1 MPESPNSSND
11 IPTQPHGRSS
21 NLLGKV
27 LVLRG
32 PQAGRSFELS
42 DGENIFGREVGH
54 IIRDVRVSRQHA
66 MIQEMNGELV
76 LVDTQSTNGTYVNG
90 QRIEGPTVL
99 EHGDTIRMGDTIL
112 SLKIEGQ
119 GLADPSIIGA
129 RTPDLTG
136 ENPSGTTILAKRDS
150 LEFPTQTDSPRF
162 GDRKKTDIIDNTELY
177 DDE

>member
-1 MPESPNSSND
+1 MPGPTHSPND

-21 NLLGKV
+21 NILGKL

-32 PQAGRSFELS
+32 PQAGKAFELS
-42 DGENIFGREVGH
+42 AGANIFGREVGH

-66 MIQEMNGELV
+66 KIQEINGELI
-76 LVDTQSTNGTYVNG
+76 LVDTQSTNGTFVNG
-90 QRIEGPTVL
+90 QLVDGSTVL

-119 GLADPSIIGA
+119 GLSDPAIIGA

-136 ENPSGTTILAKRDS
+136 ENDSGATILAKRDS
-150 LEFPTQTDSPRF
+150 LEFPTQTNAPRI
-162 GDRKKTDIIDNTELY
+162 GDTKETDNIENTDPE
-177 DDE
+177 DQE